1 MVWDTCQSNI
11 AHRNVN
17 MEPGRQRTVYTEEE
31 RRAKIQFLT
40 AYIAT
45 IQVEYA
51 MLLQRNSE
59 KEPTL
64 PTRKKIKPRRWYTR
78 EWIKEREQHGHY
90 HILLHQCRLRDQE
103 YFKYL
108 VRMEPEMF
116 DEILARIRPRIEK
129 QNTNFKKAIEPGLKL
144 AVTLR
149 FLATGEAYR
158 SLSTTFRVGTN
169 TICLFVPEVCEAIIQ
184 EYLREAVVLPTT
196 EEQWKVGSQAFLD
209 KWNFHHVI
217 GAIDGKHIAIEGPAG
232 GGSVYYNYK
241 GYHSIVLLAVVDAEG
256 RFLYIDV
263 GANGSASDGGIFQVT
278 PLREALEKELAHL
291 PSPEPLPGDDQP
303 VPYYLLGDNAF
314 PMKSWLQK
322 PFPQR
327 GLDAAARN
335 YNYRLSRA
343 RRIVENAFGMLAQRF
358 WLFLTTINVRPK
370 TVEKLVIVGCIL
382 HNLLRNKVPHVYPL
396 PQVDDD
402 TPSSWYLDPLDGLEP
417 RRRQEGSAIGRN
429 VRNYLKEYYYRPEN
443 RIRH

>member
-1 MVWDTCQSNI
+1 
-11 AHRNVN
+11 
-17 MEPGRQRTVYTEEE
+17 MERGRRRRVYTEAE
-31 RRAKIQFLT
+31 RRALINFLSKE
-40 AYIAT
+40 IAS
-45 IQVEYA
+45 IQVEHTRN
-51 MLLQRNSE
+51 LQQKSQE
-59 KEPTL
+59 EPTFR
-64 PTRKKIKPRRWYTR
+64 TRKKIKPRRWYTR
-78 EWIKEREQHGHY
+78 EWIEERELHGHY
-90 HILLHQCRLRDQE
+90 HILLQQCRLRDRD

-116 DEILARIRPRIEK
+116 DEILAKIKPRLEK

-149 FLATGEAYR
+149 FLATGEAYK
-158 SLSTTFRVGTN
+158 SLSGTFRVGIN

-184 EYLREAVVLPTT
+184 EYLKETVVLPTN
-196 EEQWKVGSQAFLD
+196 EEQWKVVSKGFLD

-217 GAIDGKHIAIEGPAG
+217 GAIDGKHIAIECPAE
-232 GGSVYYNYK
+232 GGSMYYNYK

-278 PLREALEKELAHL
+278 PLREALENQLACL
-291 PSPEPLPGDDQP
+291 PNREPLPGDENP

-327 GLDAAARN
+327 GLDPASR
-335 YNYRLSRA
+335 YFNYRLSRA

-358 WLFLTTINVRPK
+358 RLFLTTINVRPK
-370 TVEKLVIVGCIL
+370 TVEKLVIAGCIL
-382 HNLLRNKVPHVYPL
+382 HNLLRSKVPHVYPL
-396 PQVDDD
+396 PQVDDN
-402 TPSSWYLDPLDGLEP
+402 TPSSWYLNPLDGLEP
-417 RRRQEGSAIGRN
+417 RPRQEGSSIGRDL
-429 VRNYLKEYYYRPEN
+429 RNYLKDYYYRPEN
-443 RIRH
+443 RLRQ